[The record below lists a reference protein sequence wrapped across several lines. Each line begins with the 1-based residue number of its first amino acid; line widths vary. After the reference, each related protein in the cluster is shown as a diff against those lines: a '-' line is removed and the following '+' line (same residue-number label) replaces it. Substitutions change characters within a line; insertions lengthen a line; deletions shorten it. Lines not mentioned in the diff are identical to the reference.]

1 MTADP
6 ATDGAAAAGPVLLF
20 DGVCNLCTG
29 VVTFLIPRDP
39 AGRLSFAPLQSAAA
53 QQLLARHDRDERDL
67 DTVVLV
73 EGGQLYTKSAAVL
86 RIAEL
91 LGWPYR
97 LATVGRLL
105 PVGLRDRLYDVV
117 AANRYDWFGRK
128 DRCLV
133 PDAAVSDRFLDGL
146 GEREDR

>member
-1 MTADP
+1 MTTDP
-6 ATDGAAAAGPVLLF
+6 ATDETAVGPVLLF

-29 VVTFLIPRDP
+29 VVQFLIPRDP
-39 AGRLSFAPLQSAAA
+39 AGRLSFAPLQSPAG
-53 QQLLARHDRDERDL
+53 QQLLERYGRAGTDL

-73 EGGQLYTKSAAVL
+73 EGGQLHTKSEAAL

-133 PDAAVSDRFLDGL
+133 PDADVSDRFLDGL
-146 GEREDR
+146 GEGDDR